1 LATADDSSDSP
12 DQVAADPAPPSLPG
26 TPSAPNVPAPPNQDP
41 NKKHDHG
48 KGGGELAG
56 KDFAFTIDVPGKPQH
71 FSQPTIGDKG
81 TLAACSGGGAPVE
94 VSRGHFRT
102 REAGAK
108 DDKHGKDG
116 GDRHGWWGGH

>member
-1 LATADDSSDSP
+1 MPT
-12 DQVAADPAPPSLPG
+12 PPG
-26 TPSAPNVPAPPNQDP
+26 QDKDP

-56 KDFAFTIDVPGKPQH
+56 KAFAFTIDVPGKPQH

-94 VSRGHFRT
+94 VTRGRFRT
-102 REAGAK
+102 REAGADDGKK
-108 DDKHGKDG
+108 DDNKKGG
-116 GDRHGWWGGH
+116 GDRHGGFGGHRHGGDKGEK